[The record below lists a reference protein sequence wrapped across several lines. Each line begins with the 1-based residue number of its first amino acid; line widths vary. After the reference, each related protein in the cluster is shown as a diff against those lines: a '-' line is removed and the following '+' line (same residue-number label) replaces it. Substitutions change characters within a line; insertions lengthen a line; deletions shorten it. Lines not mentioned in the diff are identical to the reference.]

1 MPDDELDEPTTPQI
15 DPGAHANL
23 QLENALLRAGV
34 DLDSPQGQLIR
45 DANAGKTPDVDAIKA
60 QWALVQPQ
68 PEPVV
73 ETPPERI
80 EGESQQAEERRA
92 LAASSTVEPEPTD
105 LDPMEE
111 SMRMAHEVRYPAPG
125 SRQKTG
131 TETDALATAFHSRA
145 VAGGQGDDRVYVK

>member
-1 MPDDELDEPTTPQI
+1 MPDDELDTPTEPQI
-15 DPGAHANL
+15 DPSAHANL

-34 DLDSPQGQLIR
+34 DLDTPQGHLIR

-68 PEPVV
+68 PELVV

-80 EGESQQAEERRA
+80 EGEAGQAEERRA
-92 LAASSTVEPEPTD
+92 LAASSTIEPEPTD
-105 LDPMEE
+105 MDPMEE

>member
-1 MPDDELDEPTTPQI
+1 MPDDELDDTTPLI

-80 EGESQQAEERRA
+80 EGEANQAEERRA
-92 LAASSTVEPEPTD
+92 LAASSTIEPEPTD

-111 SMRMAHEVRYPAPG
+111 SVRAAHQVRFPAPG

-131 TETDALATAFHSRA
+131 TEGDAVATAFHMRA
-145 VAGGQGDDRVYVK
+145 VAGGQGDERVFVK

>member
-1 MPDDELDEPTTPQI
+1 VPDDELDEPTTPQI
-15 DPGAHANL
+15 DPSAHANL

-92 LAASSTVEPEPTD
+92 LAASSTIEPDPAD

-111 SMRMAHEVRYPAPG
+111 SMRAAFEVRHPKPE

-131 TETDALATAFHSRA
+131 TENDAIATAFHMRG